1 MDVRARLKYPDSALY
16 VLGTLDPS
24 QWSDSLISEYYR
36 LKGSAFFY
44 KGISDSAI
52 VYFTSA
58 MRMVED
64 EPCNDY
70 YSLGG
75 QRNGGVL
82 QAAQFYDQAIDAY
95 TEALS
100 CAERQGDETLKL
112 KLFIN
117 LGILNRDVGNL
128 KESDRFIDKAYVIA
142 KQIDD
147 QRSLAAIL
155 NSRGQNYL
163 AKEVYDSA
171 YVAFTQSQAFRA
183 DDDQKGKAISLNNL
197 GYVAGLQEKYTEALE
212 YYRLSED
219 LRKSIGDLAGNA
231 SLYINLGNMYLLM
244 DDLESAQQYFENA
257 MIIAAQLNDPAIE
270 ERYLRSMAELRQRQG
285 KLEESHGFL
294 LAYK

>member
-1 MDVRARLKYPDSALY
+1 MGV
-16 VLGTLDPS
+16 
-24 QWSDSLISEYYR
+24 
-36 LKGSAFFY
+36 
-44 KGISDSAI
+44 
-52 VYFTSA
+52 
-58 MRMVED
+58 
-64 EPCNDY
+64 
-70 YSLGG
+70 
-75 QRNGGVL
+75 VL

-100 CAERQGDETLKL
+100 CAERQGGETLKL